1 MDISSIG
8 QLLEDMLRARVPRE
22 SLADN
27 THVHKVEKWLTQTNN
42 CVLILHFFNIHLE
55 GKAQFWLLLPR

>member
-1 MDISSIG
+1 MDISSMR
-8 QLLEDMLRARVPRE
+8 QLLEDMLRACVPRE

-55 GKAQFWLLLPR
+55 RKA